1 MPRAK
6 QTMDGN
12 TAAAHVA
19 YAYTDVA
26 AIYPI
31 TPSSPMADSVDQ
43 WSAAGQKNIFGNQ
56 VKVVEME
63 SEAGAAGAV
72 HGSLGAGAVT
82 TTFTASQGLLL
93 MIPNMYK
100 IAAEQLPC
108 VFDVSARTVATQS
121 LNIFGDHSDVMACRQ
136 TGFAMLVESSVQE
149 VMDLSPVAHLCAIEG
164 KVPFLNFFDGFRT
177 SHEYQKIE
185 KWDYADLK
193 EMCNMEA
200 VEEFRKKALNPEHPK
215 MRGSHENGDVFFQH
229 REACNSVYNALPAV
243 VEKYMAKINAKLGT
257 NYDLFNYYGAP
268 DADRVIVAM
277 GSICDVADE
286 VIDYLNAK
294 GEKVGIVKVRLYRPW
309 VSASL
314 LKVLPKTA
322 KKVAVLDRTKE
333 PGSLGEPLYLD
344 VAATLREA
352 GLNDV
357 VLTGGRYGLGSKDTP
372 PSSIF
377 ALFKE
382 LEKDQPKERFTLG
395 ITDDVTFLSLPEVKP
410 APITAA
416 AGTKECKFWGLGGDG
431 TVGANKNSVKIIGDH
446 TDKYVQAYMALPD
459 VRNTQ
464 IYRIDPELLL
474 EKVLGLNVEYQHL
487 SYDGSILG
495 MTSFTEMG
503 VQVFEDDDN
512 EAFFF
517 LDGKTVLVEKDL
529 NFDSKLKSRKNFTL
543 MHEGSH
549 QIFKMLF
556 PNDYGVTQK
565 SAGVHY
571 YKANSERNKPIS
583 DWEEWQANTLGAAI
597 LLPEN
602 LIKQGMYLFSL
613 GEKIECLNKIYYP
626 SVYKRFDAL
635 ADFLGCSK
643 KALAIR
649 MKQLG
654 LLKKEYLDN
663 PFDLVTVYPEVSE
676 L

>member
-1 MPRAK
+1 MKHLSRF
-6 QTMDGN
+6 DIE
-12 TAAAHVA
+12 
-19 YAYTDVA
+19 
-26 AIYPI
+26 AI
-31 TPSSPMADSVDQ
+31 A
-43 WSAAGQKNIFGNQ
+43 
-56 VKVVEME
+56 
-63 SEAGAAGAV
+63 
-72 HGSLGAGAVT
+72 
-82 TTFTASQGLLL
+82 
-93 MIPNMYK
+93 
-100 IAAEQLPC
+100 
-108 VFDVSARTVATQS
+108 
-121 LNIFGDHSDVMACRQ
+121 
-136 TGFAMLVESSVQE
+136 
-149 VMDLSPVAHLCAIEG
+149 
-164 KVPFLNFFDGFRT
+164 
-177 SHEYQKIE
+177 
-185 KWDYADLK
+185 
-193 EMCNMEA
+193 
-200 VEEFRKKALNPEHPK
+200 
-215 MRGSHENGDVFFQH
+215 
-229 REACNSVYNALPAV
+229 
-243 VEKYMAKINAKLGT
+243 
-257 NYDLFNYYGAP
+257 
-268 DADRVIVAM
+268 
-277 GSICDVADE
+277 
-286 VIDYLNAK
+286 
-294 GEKVGIVKVRLYRPW
+294 
-309 VSASL
+309 
-314 LKVLPKTA
+314 
-322 KKVAVLDRTKE
+322 
-333 PGSLGEPLYLD
+333 
-344 VAATLREA
+344 
-352 GLNDV
+352 
-357 VLTGGRYGLGSKDTP
+357 
-372 PSSIF
+372 
-377 ALFKE
+377 
-382 LEKDQPKERFTLG
+382 
-395 ITDDVTFLSLPEVKP
+395 
-410 APITAA
+410 
-416 AGTKECKFWGLGGDG
+416 
-431 TVGANKNSVKIIGDH
+431 
-446 TDKYVQAYMALPD
+446 DKYVQAYMALPD

-487 SYDGSILG
+487 SYDGSIL
-495 MTSFTEMG
+495 
-503 VQVFEDDDN
+503 

-529 NFDSKLKSRKNFTL
+529 NFDSKLKGRKNFTL

>member
-19 YAYTDVA
+19 YAFTDVA

-72 HGSLGAGAVT
+72 HGALGAGAIT

-108 VFDVSARTVATQS
+108 VFDVSARTVATQA

-136 TGFAMLVESSVQE
+136 TGFAMLAESSVQE

-164 KVPFLNFFDGFRT
+164 HVPFLNFFDGFRT

-200 VEEFRKKALNPEHPK
+200 VEEFRKNALNPENPK

-229 REACNSVYNALPAV
+229 REACNSVYNALPAI
-243 VEKYMAKINAKLGT
+243 VEKYMAKINEKIGT

-268 DADRVIVAM
+268 DADRVIIAM

-286 VIDYLNAK
+286 VIDYLNAR

-314 LKVLPKTA
+314 LKVLPETT
-322 KKVAVLDRTKE
+322 KKIAVLDRTKE

-352 GLNDV
+352 GKNDIV
-357 VLTGGRYGLGSKDTP
+357 VTGGRYGFNFLRIGRNPVSSHKKGGFDPMGLQDFQDDRCIIGPPGCVKGEGDLGIVCFDTVDGKFFAACIGRNQDLGSGGLKDQGADQKEHADDATGLDKFFHQDTP
-372 PSSIF
+372 E
-377 ALFKE
+377 LFLFHMYE
-382 LEKDQPKERFTLG
+382 
-395 ITDDVTFLSLPEVKP
+395 
-410 APITAA
+410 
-416 AGTKECKFWGLGGDG
+416 WG
-431 TVGANKNSVKIIGDH
+431 K
-446 TDKYVQAYMALPD
+446 
-459 VRNTQ
+459 
-464 IYRIDPELLL
+464 
-474 EKVLGLNVEYQHL
+474 
-487 SYDGSILG
+487 
-495 MTSFTEMG
+495 
-503 VQVFEDDDN
+503 
-512 EAFFF
+512 
-517 LDGKTVLVEKDL
+517 
-529 NFDSKLKSRKNFTL
+529 
-543 MHEGSH
+543 
-549 QIFKMLF
+549 
-556 PNDYGVTQK
+556 
-565 SAGVHY
+565 
-571 YKANSERNKPIS
+571 
-583 DWEEWQANTLGAAI
+583 
-597 LLPEN
+597 
-602 LIKQGMYLFSL
+602 
-613 GEKIECLNKIYYP
+613 NKIHI
-626 SVYKRFDAL
+626 SYKMVR
-635 ADFLGCSK
+635 K
-643 KALAIR
+643 
-649 MKQLG
+649 
-654 LLKKEYLDN
+654 
-663 PFDLVTVYPEVSE
+663 
-676 L
+676 

>member
-1 MPRAK
+1 MMAGIGLK
-6 QTMDGN
+6 QSKSR
-12 TAAAHVA
+12 
-19 YAYTDVA
+19 
-26 AIYPI
+26 I
-31 TPSSPMADSVDQ
+31 
-43 WSAAGQKNIFGNQ
+43 
-56 VKVVEME
+56 
-63 SEAGAAGAV
+63 
-72 HGSLGAGAVT
+72 
-82 TTFTASQGLLL
+82 
-93 MIPNMYK
+93 
-100 IAAEQLPC
+100 
-108 VFDVSARTVATQS
+108 
-121 LNIFGDHSDVMACRQ
+121 
-136 TGFAMLVESSVQE
+136 
-149 VMDLSPVAHLCAIEG
+149 LSVAHLCAIEG

-200 VEEFRKKALNPEHPK
+200 VEEFRKKALNPENPK

-286 VIDYLNAK
+286 VIDYLNAR
-294 GEKVGIVKVRLYRPW
+294 GEKVGIIKVRLYRPW

-431 TVGANKNSVKIIGDH
+431 TVGANRSEERRV
-446 TDKYVQAYMALPD
+446 
-459 VRNTQ
+459 
-464 IYRIDPELLL
+464 
-474 EKVLGLNVEYQHL
+474 
-487 SYDGSILG
+487 
-495 MTSFTEMG
+495 
-503 VQVFEDDDN
+503 
-512 EAFFF
+512 
-517 LDGKTVLVEKDL
+517 GKECR
-529 NFDSKLKSRKNFTL
+529 SRWSPY
-543 MHEGSH
+543 H
-549 QIFKMLF
+549 
-556 PNDYGVTQK
+556 
-565 SAGVHY
+565 
-571 YKANSERNKPIS
+571 
-583 DWEEWQANTLGAAI
+583 
-597 LLPEN
+597 
-602 LIKQGMYLFSL
+602 
-613 GEKIECLNKIYYP
+613 
-626 SVYKRFDAL
+626 
-635 ADFLGCSK
+635 
-643 KALAIR
+643 
-649 MKQLG
+649 
-654 LLKKEYLDN
+654 
-663 PFDLVTVYPEVSE
+663 
-676 L
+676 

>member
-1 MPRAK
+1 MKHLSRF
-6 QTMDGN
+6 DIE
-12 TAAAHVA
+12 
-19 YAYTDVA
+19 
-26 AIYPI
+26 AI
-31 TPSSPMADSVDQ
+31 A
-43 WSAAGQKNIFGNQ
+43 
-56 VKVVEME
+56 
-63 SEAGAAGAV
+63 
-72 HGSLGAGAVT
+72 
-82 TTFTASQGLLL
+82 
-93 MIPNMYK
+93 
-100 IAAEQLPC
+100 
-108 VFDVSARTVATQS
+108 
-121 LNIFGDHSDVMACRQ
+121 
-136 TGFAMLVESSVQE
+136 
-149 VMDLSPVAHLCAIEG
+149 
-164 KVPFLNFFDGFRT
+164 
-177 SHEYQKIE
+177 
-185 KWDYADLK
+185 
-193 EMCNMEA
+193 
-200 VEEFRKKALNPEHPK
+200 
-215 MRGSHENGDVFFQH
+215 
-229 REACNSVYNALPAV
+229 
-243 VEKYMAKINAKLGT
+243 
-257 NYDLFNYYGAP
+257 
-268 DADRVIVAM
+268 
-277 GSICDVADE
+277 
-286 VIDYLNAK
+286 
-294 GEKVGIVKVRLYRPW
+294 
-309 VSASL
+309 
-314 LKVLPKTA
+314 
-322 KKVAVLDRTKE
+322 
-333 PGSLGEPLYLD
+333 
-344 VAATLREA
+344 
-352 GLNDV
+352 
-357 VLTGGRYGLGSKDTP
+357 
-372 PSSIF
+372 
-377 ALFKE
+377 
-382 LEKDQPKERFTLG
+382 
-395 ITDDVTFLSLPEVKP
+395 
-410 APITAA
+410 
-416 AGTKECKFWGLGGDG
+416 
-431 TVGANKNSVKIIGDH
+431 
-446 TDKYVQAYMALPD
+446 DKYVQAYMALPD

-529 NFDSKLKSRKNFTL
+529 NFDSKLKGRKNFTL

-654 LLKKEYLDN
+654 LLKKEYEYHGYTGTEKWAIVTELAEEELWVKYPDVIRRYTPFILLSMAQGEVITEYQNYEARERMRRLLFGHAFDINDGEFEVHHPELAVDTDPIEEIMLKDN
-663 PFDLVTVYPEVSE
+663 IKRLREVLCYLSE
-676 L
+676 TQKRRVFKYFFYNKTLEKIADEEGVDFTSVRESVNSAIKKLRKFF